1 MSADSEH
8 PRSWGPDEDED
19 QALGLELAA
28 FPAEDEPIWEELEYL
43 EYLDDTEGVD
53 DATAAPA
60 NHTSFASPGQFDLGA
75 VGLNCVPARQREA
88 ERLGRIQRD
97 AGELLVK

>member
-1 MSADSEH
+1 LV
-8 PRSWGPDEDED
+8 R
-19 QALGLELAA
+19 
-28 FPAEDEPIWEELEYL
+28 
-43 EYLDDTEGVD
+43 
-53 DATAAPA
+53 
-60 NHTSFASPGQFDLGA
+60 SFASPGQFDLGA